1 MGGIVA
7 LAGVMESARRS
18 AVTAKLKA
26 STFIMSSY
34 SELLGLVW
42 FGLVWSGLVVGF
54 MLIYLFE

>member
-7 LAGVMESARRS
+7 LAGVVGSARRS

-34 SELLGLVW
+34 SELLALVW
-42 FGLVWSGLVVGF
+42 FGLVWL
-54 MLIYLFE
+54 LCLC